1 LFTIDNEK
9 LNMDMTVA
17 RSQRLARVNQTC
29 MRCLVLS
36 CAVTLESAEITM
48 GLDVQQAAE
57 MDKRSLFHPFTAI
70 TDLNAEGPTLMAE
83 GKGVRLKDVQ
93 GREYL
98 DGMAGLWCVNLGYGR
113 KEIVDAIA
121 KQSERLSYF
130 HTFNGMS
137 SDVVAECAEALL
149 QRAPVPM
156 ARVFFGASGSDA
168 NETQLKLIWYYNNLR
183 GKPDKKKIVARWN
196 SYHGSGVATAS
207 LTGLPGMHT
216 LFDLPKGPILHVGAP
231 YFYRKAEPGQTERE
245 FSRTLAKELEDL
257 IEREGADTIA
267 AFFAEP
273 VMGAGGLI
281 PPPEGYFE
289 EIVPILRKHDILLVL
304 DEVVSGFG
312 RLGTYWGAQA
322 FALEPDLI
330 TSAKGVTSGYFPMS
344 VCYISPKVW
353 DVVESN
359 AGKAG
364 LFGHGYTYSAH
375 PVGAAAALAT
385 LKLIDEL
392 KVVEHVADVG
402 PYLHTQMHAALG
414 QHAHVGD
421 IRGRGL
427 MIGIE
432 LVKDRETK
440 ESFPMADRTGRQI
453 LKAAA
458 ARGLITRALGDT
470 MVFAPPLVIERTQ
483 IDELVD
489 KFSDAVN
496 DVVG

>member
-1 LFTIDNEK
+1 MSVDL
-9 LNMDMTVA
+9 
-17 RSQRLARVNQTC
+17 
-29 MRCLVLS
+29 
-36 CAVTLESAEITM
+36 
-48 GLDVQQAAE
+48 GQAAE
-57 MDKRSLFHPFTAI
+57 LDRRSMFHPFTAI
-70 TDLNAEGPTLMAE
+70 TDLVAEGPTLMAE
-83 GKGVRLKDVQ
+83 GKGIRVKDID

-113 KEIVDAIA
+113 REIVDAIGR
-121 KQSERLSYF
+121 QSERLSYF

-137 SDVVAECAEALL
+137 SDVVAQCAGALL
-149 QRAPVPM
+149 QRAPLPM
-156 ARVFFGASGSDA
+156 ARIFFGTSGSDA

-183 GKPDKKKIVARWN
+183 GKPKKKKILARWN

-207 LTGLPGMHT
+207 LTGLPGMHA
-216 LFDLPKGPILHVGAP
+216 LFDLPKGPILHVTAP
-231 YFYRKAEPGQTERE
+231 YHYRKADPGQTERE
-245 FSRTLAKELEDL
+245 FSRMLARELEEL
-257 IEREGADTIA
+257 IEREGGDTIA

-304 DEVVSGFG
+304 DEVISGFG
-312 RLGTYWGAQA
+312 RLGTYWGAQT
-322 FALEPDLI
+322 FGLQPDLI
-330 TSAKGVTSGYFPMS
+330 TSAKGITSGYFPMS
-344 VCYISPKVW
+344 ACYISPKVW
-353 DVVESN
+353 EVIESN
-359 AGKAG
+359 AATAG

-385 LKLIDEL
+385 LRLIDEL
-392 KVVEHVADVG
+392 EIVNHVANVG
-402 PYLHTQMHAALG
+402 PYLQEQMRARLG
-414 QHAHVGD
+414 DHQHVGD

-432 LVKDRETK
+432 LVKDRATK
-440 ESFPMADRTGRQI
+440 ESFAMADRTGRKV

-470 MVFAPPLVIERTQ
+470 MVFAPPLVIERDQ

-489 KFSDAVN
+489 KFASAVC

>member
-1 LFTIDNEK
+1 MAFDI
-9 LNMDMTVA
+9 
-17 RSQRLARVNQTC
+17 R
-29 MRCLVLS
+29 
-36 CAVTLESAEITM
+36 
-48 GLDVQQAAE
+48 QAARI
-57 MDKRSLFHPFTAI
+57 DQQSLFHPFTAI
-70 TDLNAEGPTLMAE
+70 TDLVADGPTIMSE
-83 GKGVRLKDVQ
+83 GAGIRVRDIN

-113 KEIVDAIA
+113 REIIEAITRQA
-121 KQSERLSYF
+121 ERLCFF

-137 SDVVAECAEALL
+137 SDVVAECAQALL
-149 QRAPVPM
+149 ERAPVPM
-156 ARVFFGASGSDA
+156 SRVFFGASGSDA

-183 GKPDKKKIVARWN
+183 GKPDKKKVIARWN

-207 LTGLPGMHT
+207 LTGLPNMHT
-216 LFDLPKGPILHVGAP
+216 LFDLPKGPILHVSAP
-231 YFYRKAEPGQTERE
+231 HHYRKAPEGVSERE
-245 FSRTLAKELEDL
+245 FSRSLAKELEAL
-257 IEREGADTIA
+257 IVREGPETIA

-312 RLGTYWGAQA
+312 RLGDYWGAQTYG
-322 FALEPDLI
+322 LEPDLL
-330 TSAKGVTSGYFPMS
+330 TCAKGVTSGYFPMS

-353 DVVESN
+353 DVIESN
-359 AGKAG
+359 AATAG

-392 KVVEHVADVG
+392 KVVDHVAEVG
-402 PYLHTQMHAALG
+402 PYLHEQMRSRLG
-414 QHAHVGD
+414 QHANVGE

-427 MIGIE
+427 MIGVE
-432 LVKDRETK
+432 LVKDRATK
-440 ESFPMADRTGRQI
+440 EAFPVEDRTGRKV

-458 ARGLITRALGDT
+458 ERGLITRALGDT
-470 MVFAPPLVIERTQ
+470 LVFAPPLVISKAE

-489 KFSDAVN
+489 KFGQAVEAA
-496 DVVG
+496 VG